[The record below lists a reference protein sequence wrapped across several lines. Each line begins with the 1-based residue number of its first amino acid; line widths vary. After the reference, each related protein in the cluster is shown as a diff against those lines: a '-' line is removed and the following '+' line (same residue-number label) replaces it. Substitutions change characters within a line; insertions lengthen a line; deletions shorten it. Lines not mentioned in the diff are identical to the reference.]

1 MVVTIFFIVVLFD
14 FAPRSA
20 PLSRA
25 AERGYISKL
34 YEIRLPL
41 FFSASFDTRI
51 VMIIEFSTLAQ
62 NHSIS
67 RCIML
72 GVR

>member
-14 FAPRSA
+14 FASRSA

-25 AERGYISKL
+25 TERGYISKL

-41 FFSASFDTRI
+41 F
-51 VMIIEFSTLAQ
+51 
-62 NHSIS
+62 
-67 RCIML
+67 
-72 GVR
+72 

>member
-14 FAPRSA
+14 FAPRSQ

-25 AERGYISKL
+25 TERGYISKL
-34 YEIRLPL
+34 YENQIAT

-51 VMIIEFSTLAQ
+51 VMIIEFSTLPQ
-62 NHSIS
+62 HHSIS